1 MDVKQYEI
9 YWVSLDPTIGAE
21 IKKTR
26 PCIVISPNE
35 MNFYLKTV
43 LIAPLTSTIKNIP
56 FRIKLLVDG
65 KAGMIAL
72 DQIRAIDK
80 SRLQKKITEADIN
93 TIEMV
98 KEAINEMLVK

>member
-1 MDVKQYEI
+1 MDIKQYDI

-35 MNFYLKTV
+35 INFYLKTV

-72 DQIRAIDK
+72 DQIRAVDK
-80 SRLQKKITEADIN
+80 SRLHKKITEADKNI
-93 TIEMV
+93 IEKI
-98 KEAINEMLVK
+98 KETINEMLVK

>member
-1 MDVKQYEI
+1 MDISQYDI
-9 YWVSLDPTIGAE
+9 YWVTLDPAVGAE

-35 MNFYLKTV
+35 INYYLRTI

-56 FRIKLLVDG
+56 FRIKLHINN
-65 KAGMIAL
+65 KASMIAL

-80 SRLQKKITEADIN
+80 SRLQRKITGADMN
-93 TIEMV
+93 TIRKI

>member
-72 DQIRAIDK
+72 DQIRTVDK
-80 SRLQKKITEADIN
+80 LRLHKKITTADKNI
-93 TIEMV
+93 IEKI
-98 KEAINEMLVK
+98 KETINEMLVK